1 MILFAVVALIWV
13 FNKDISNEV
22 EVAMYEPPLP
32 QEYTII
38 NQASQDLATDEK
50 TNTDS
55 LRSPIWD
62 TIENNKVALKK
73 EILKAL
79 PHYANKTELFVVT
92 NLLYRCEIPEHN
104 KHASLVTNQNN
115 TKSKSEQKIIEKLK
129 ENDRRLFDSILSY
142 LKPAGDKAKEIC
154 DTYSYSNCDP
164 YINVLVD
171 LGNVY
176 NIQQKYEHAI
186 PYLETA
192 IEHIDCFKNMKLMS
206 PEQEVHTQLGLSYLG
221 LKQLDEALSELEASK
236 PKAIS
241 FSIQMFGWRSEL
253 AIALQKA
260 GYPEA
265 SKAYWKAEIAFWEK
279 EIEKNIENK
288 HLLNLNRKIK
298 EKAERFL
305 NNLPK

>member
-1 MILFAVVALIWV
+1 MILFALVALIWV

-176 NIQQKYEHAI
+176 NIQQKYEDAI
-186 PYLETA
+186 PYLETYQSN
-192 IEHIDCFKNMKLMS
+192 IKPSKMYDNIHTMISRVNRGDFTILWHNSSFNTEKWKKYQYVYEKIIKNMFYK
-206 PEQEVHTQLGLSYLG
+206 G
-221 LKQLDEALSELEASK
+221 
-236 PKAIS
+236 
-241 FSIQMFGWRSEL
+241 
-253 AIALQKA
+253 
-260 GYPEA
+260 
-265 SKAYWKAEIAFWEK
+265 
-279 EIEKNIENK
+279 N
-288 HLLNLNRKIK
+288 
-298 EKAERFL
+298 
-305 NNLPK
+305 